1 MTNWKNL
8 LKDDAKNAHL
18 ARNLEYIVERIG
30 KAYDLLKNPGTD
42 FTIEDAQKEVLPI
55 LKEEMDMLE
64 RISEKLIQTLNPK
77 FVNEKTQ
84 WGE

>member
-8 LKDDAKNAHL
+8 LKDDTKNAQL
-18 ARNLEYIVERIG
+18 ARNLQYIVERIG
-30 KAYDLLKNPGTD
+30 KAYVLLKNPGTD
-42 FTIEDAQKEVLPI
+42 FTIEDAQKELLPI